1 MPALPVK
8 SDSAFNPEQMA
19 AFLTGA
25 KIPMRLACN
34 GSNGFPLVASHWYQF
49 EDGLLYL
56 AVHCNSH
63 VAALLQRNPRCGFE
77 IAADTVPYRGVRGQ
91 GTVTL
96 GREGAGARLEGLILH
111 YLGNTDSKLA
121 RWLLSRASEEYVV
134 CIAPIWITSWDYSPR
149 MVSQDNT
156 DSG

>member
-8 SDSAFNPEQMA
+8 SDSAFSPAQMA
-19 AFLTGA
+19 EFLTSA

-34 GSNGFPLVASHWYQF
+34 GNNGAPLVASHWYQF

-56 AVHCNSH
+56 AIHCNSH
-63 VAALLQRNPRCGFE
+63 VASLLQQNPHCGFE
-77 IAADTVPYRGVRGQ
+77 VAADTAPYRGVRGQ
-91 GTVTL
+91 GRATL
-96 GREGAGARLEGLILH
+96 TRDGAGARLEGLILR

-121 RWLLSRASEEYVV
+121 RWLLSRANEEYAV
-134 CIAPIWITSWDYSPR
+134 CIAPTWITSWDYSQR
-149 MVSQDNT
+149 MGSQDNA